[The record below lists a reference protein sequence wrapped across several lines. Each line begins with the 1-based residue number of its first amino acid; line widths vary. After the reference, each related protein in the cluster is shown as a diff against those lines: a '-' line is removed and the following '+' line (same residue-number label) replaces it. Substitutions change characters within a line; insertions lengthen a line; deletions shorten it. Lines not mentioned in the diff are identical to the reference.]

1 MFKIKNFSE
10 LTGLT
15 VRTLQYY
22 DEIELLTPTRD
33 NNGHRMYTTEDLI
46 TINEIILMKNMGLS
60 LENITTQVNNKENK
74 SLEDSLIR
82 QEALLKRQVDDIQ
95 NQLHQIRKL
104 IQSYDEH
111 KTIEDEAI
119 RQVFIEKNPFKDKI
133 NDIWNL
139 DFSELQILDYLKN
152 YNKEINFDKYFQQ
165 LAKLQT
171 VSYKDHRV
179 QKIIAEFVQVLFE
192 SYGNSLNNQ
201 GISEIALLYRNN
213 QQAKEY
219 LSKYGENFNEFLSE
233 ALRYF
238 VKKENY
244 LE

>member
-1 MFKIKNFSE
+1 MFKIKKFSE

-33 NNGHRMYTTEDLI
+33 NNGHRMYSAEDLI
-46 TINEIILMKNMGLS
+46 KINEIILMKNMGLS
-60 LENITTQVNNKENK
+60 LENIITQVNNKENK

-82 QEALLKRQVDDIQ
+82 QEALLKRQMGDIQ
-95 NQLHQIRKL
+95 NQLHQVREL

-139 DFSELQILDYLKN
+139 DLSEPQTLDYLRN
-152 YNKEINFDKYFQQ
+152 YSKEIHFDEYFQQ
-165 LAKLQT
+165 LAKFQT
-171 VSYKDHRV
+171 MPYKDNRV
-179 QKIIAEFVQVLFE
+179 QKII
-192 SYGNSLNNQ
+192 
-201 GISEIALLYRNN
+201 
-213 QQAKEY
+213 EY
-219 LSKYGENFNEFLSE
+219 K
-233 ALRYF
+233 R
-238 VKKENY
+238 
-244 LE
+244 